1 MSEGLGRML
10 THARAQESLKG
21 LTLHEHTPI
30 THQQF
35 VDDNILLGH
44 PSIQE
49 AISIENILSTFS
61 KASGVVRNIAPS
73 MDRSY
78 SSSLNGLDPEQM
90 SE

>member
-1 MSEGLGRML
+1 MSEGLGGML
-10 THARAQESLKG
+10 THAKAQESLKG

-49 AISIENILSTFS
+49 ARSIKNILSTFS
-61 KASGVVRNIAPS
+61 KASGMTIN
-73 MDRSY
+73 
-78 SSSLNGLDPEQM
+78 Q
-90 SE
+90 